1 MQQIP
6 DRSVLAVAP
15 LNLNPLWP
23 GGYFEVLEEAG
34 VPEKQHGFYAHWVR
48 QLFNRYPDRSRRSLG
63 PQEIS
68 DFLESIGAEGSAE
81 AWQLSQARD
90 ALILYYEQ
98 FRGIPLRNMPK
109 PSAGAVSL
117 SATPMP
123 REVKVTRSLPAPEK
137 PSASAIDRVDWR
149 TFKEAV
155 IESLRVKNYALAT
168 EKTYWQ

>member
-1 MQQIP
+1 M
-6 DRSVLAVAP
+6 
-15 LNLNPLWP
+15 
-23 GGYFEVLEEAG
+23 LEEAG

-68 DFLESIGAEGSAE
+68 DFLKSVREEGSAE
-81 AWQLSQARD
+81 AWQLVQARD

-109 PSAGAVSL
+109 PSAGTADL

-123 REVKVTRSLPAPEK
+123 REVKVARSVPQSNK
-137 PSASAIDRVDWR
+137 PPASATDRVDCR
-149 TFKEAV
+149 AFKAAV

-168 EKTYWQ
+168 ERNYFYQSKVNPAETRRWLTVSWPGKTR